1 MFSNDLHGMHMRNL
15 LAVLCVAL
23 LAASCST
30 VPTSNIQRLPG
41 RMDDGRTLLPNGWIL
56 SPAGSSIDLGDL
68 PLGMRISPDGRIAA
82 IVNSGEGKQTIS
94 LVDIQVRRV
103 LQTLPIKR
111 SWMGVCFNSTG
122 NRIFVSAGND
132 NGIHEYAFDR
142 DSAVYLRTIALG
154 RPFPQQDIS
163 PTDVA
168 IGSRDSLLFVVTK
181 GNNSLYKVELSSGKI
196 VGALSFEH
204 PLYSCALDEQ
214 RHCVYVSVWGGSQVA
229 VVDRDSMT
237 LKKLVPVGDHPN
249 EMVLT
254 KDGTRLFVA
263 NANFNTVSVIGLE
276 SMKVIE
282 TISTSISPDALN
294 GSTPNS
300 LALSPDNSTLYIA
313 NADNNFLAV
322 IDISK
327 FGESR
332 SKGFIPT
339 GWYPTVVRCV
349 DDVVLVANGKGMIS
363 KANPHHEYIAS
374 LLQGTLSVIPAPS
387 NDELV
392 KYSAEVFQNTPI
404 TRTHPAQAWGDENP
418 IPKLQSTGSPIKHVF
433 YVIKENRTYDQLFG
447 DLPEGNGDSALS
459 LFGRDVTPNH
469 HALAEEF
476 ALLDNY
482 YEDAEVSADGHN
494 WSMAAYATDFVEK
507 TWPTYYGGRGGEYVY
522 EKEGIASPS
531 EGYIWDDCLKHNVS
545 LRNYGEF
552 VDDEDTANGASRVKA
567 SGLVSRTSP
576 SYRGW
581 DLDYSD
587 VKRFEAWRKEF
598 DAYEAGDS
606 LPQFQII
613 KLPNDHTAG
622 TKKNSLSPR
631 AMVAQNDRALGM
643 LVERISHSRYWK
655 ESAVFVLEDDAQNG
669 PDHVDAHRS
678 IALVVSPY
686 TKRNFVDHT
695 MYSTSGMLRTME
707 LILGL
712 PPMSQYDACATPMFA
727 SFSSSP
733 DMTPFVARTNVID
746 LQEKNALG
754 AYGQERMEAFN
765 LSRED
770 EVPDNEFNEIIWKSV
785 KGAASEMP
793 APVHSTFIITGA
805 RDDDD

>member
-1 MFSNDLHGMHMRNL
+1 MRNFLAIL
-15 LAVLCVAL
+15 LTAIFI
-23 LAASCST
+23 AACSPIST
-30 VPTSNIQRLPG
+30 NSIQQLPG
-41 RMDDGRTLLPNGWIL
+41 KMDDGRTLLPNGWIL

-68 PLGMRISPDGRIAA
+68 PLGMQVSPDGKFAA

-94 LVDIQVRRV
+94 LVDIHAQH
-103 LQTLPIKR
+103 LIQTLPIKK
-111 SWMGVCFNSTG
+111 SWMGVRFNGQG

-132 NGIHEYAFDR
+132 NGIHEYAFEH
-142 DSAVYLRTIALG
+142 DSASYLRTIELG
-154 RPFPQQDIS
+154 KPFPQRDIS
-163 PTDVA
+163 PTD
-168 IGSRDSLLFVVTK
+168 IIIDNGNSLLYVATK
-181 GNNSLYKVELSSGKI
+181 GNNSLYKIDLTSGKI
-196 VGALSFEH
+196 LGVLAFSQ
-204 PLYSCALDEQ
+204 PLYSCLIDEN
-214 RHCVYVSVWGGSQVA
+214 RHLVYVSVWGGSQIA
-229 VVDRDSMT
+229 VVDADSMT
-237 LKKLVPVGDHPN
+237 TKKFIPVGDHPN
-249 EMVLT
+249 EMVQT
-254 KDGTRLFVA
+254 KDGKRLFVA
-263 NANFNTVSVIGLE
+263 NANFNSVSVIGLDA
-276 SMKVIE
+276 MKVIE
-282 TISTSISPDALN
+282 TISTSVSPDALN

-300 LALSPDNSTLYIA
+300 LALSPDNSALYVA

-322 IDISK
+322 IDIEQ
-327 FGESR
+327 FGVSR

-349 DDVVLVANGKGMIS
+349 DNLLLVANGKGMIS

-374 LLQGTLSVIPAPS
+374 LLVGTLSFIPAPGKE
-387 NDELV
+387 DLA
-392 KYSAEVFQNTPI
+392 KYSAQVFQNTPL
-404 TRTHPAQAWGDENP
+404 TRTHSAQTWDEENP
-418 IPKLQSTGSPIKHVF
+418 IPKSQSTRSPIKHVF
-433 YVIKENRTYDQLFG
+433 YVIKENRTYDQVFG
-447 DLPEGNGDSALS
+447 DLSQGNGDSALS

-507 TWPTYYGGRGGEYVY
+507 TWPTFYGGRGGEYVY
-522 EKEGIASPS
+522 EKDGITSPS
-531 EGYIWDDCLKHNVS
+531 AGYIWDDCIRHNVS
-545 LRNYGEF
+545 IRNYGEF

-567 SGLVSRTSP
+567 SGLLTRTSP
-576 SYRGW
+576 EYRGW

-587 VKRFEAWRKEF
+587 VKRAGAWLKEF
-598 DAYEAGDS
+598 DAYDTGDS

-622 TKKNSLSPR
+622 TKKGSLSPR
-631 AMVAQNDRALGM
+631 AMVAQNDRALGII
-643 LVERISHSRYWK
+643 VERISHSRFWK

-669 PDHVDAHRS
+669 PDHIDAHRS

-686 TKRNFVDHT
+686 TKRHYVDHT

-712 PPMSQYDACATPMFA
+712 PPMSQYDASATPMFA
-727 SFSSSP
+727 SFLSSP
-733 DMTPFVARTNVID
+733 DITPFIARKNIID

-754 AYGQERMEAFN
+754 AFGQARMEAFN

-770 EVPDNEFNEIIWKSV
+770 QVPDNEFNEIIWKSV

-793 APVHSTFIITGA
+793 APVHSTFILTGDPE
-805 RDDDD
+805 DDDD